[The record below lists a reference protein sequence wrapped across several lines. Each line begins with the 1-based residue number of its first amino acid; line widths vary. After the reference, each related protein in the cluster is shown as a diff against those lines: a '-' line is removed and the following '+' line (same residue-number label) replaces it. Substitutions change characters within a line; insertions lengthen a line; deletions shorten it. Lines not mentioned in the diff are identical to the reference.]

1 MEPLRADDPRQ
12 VGPYRLQGRLGGG
25 GMGQVFL
32 GRSRG
37 GRPVAVKVVRPEL
50 AHDEGFRRRFAIEV
64 EAARLV
70 GGFYTAQVVDADTD
84 TDQPWLATDYIP
96 GPSLQQA
103 VAAHGVLPPA
113 AVGVLAA
120 GLAEGL
126 AAIHNCKLVHRD
138 LKPGNVILAAN
149 GPRVIDFGV
158 ARAWDATSHTATG
171 AVMGTPAFMSPEQ
184 IRSDEVGPAGDV
196 FSLGAVLVFAAT
208 GRGPFGDGHSH
219 AIMYRILHDDPD
231 LAGLP
236 SDLTDLVGAC
246 LTKTPQ
252 NRPSLDDLLDRLTA
266 PAEGATRW
274 LPPAITTMITRL
286 EQAPVDAFI
295 SLPQKEEAGDTEQAG
310 KLHQQ
315 AAEVSG
321 NPELRAAA
329 LIDLGWLEKAAGK
342 LDEARM
348 LFQEAA
354 GLGNPWQK
362 AKALICLGC
371 LEYDDARDVERARG
385 FWQRAAETGQ
395 PGIAPQALVNLGS
408 LEKAAGNL
416 DEARALFQQ
425 AAGTGDADAVAQ
437 ALNGW
442 AHLEHSAGNMEQAG
456 KLYQQAT
463 EVSGNP
469 ELRAAALIDLGW
481 LEKAAGKLDEARMLF
496 QEAAGLGN
504 PWQKAK
510 ALICLGC
517 LEYDDARDVER
528 ARGFW
533 QRAAE
538 TGQPG
543 IAPQA
548 LVNLGSLEKAAGNLD
563 EARALF
569 QQAAGTGDPDAVAQ
583 ALNGWAHLEHSAGNP
598 EQARRLYRR
607 LLDIEQPP
615 AESGE

>member
-1 MEPLRADDPRQ
+1 MEPLREDDPRQ
-12 VGPYRLQGRLGGG
+12 VGPYLLQGRLGGG

-50 AHDEGFRRRFAIEV
+50 AHDERFRRRFAIEV

-103 VAAHGVLPPA
+103 VATHGVLPPT
-113 AVGVLAA
+113 AVRVLGA

-126 AAIHNCKLVHRD
+126 AAIHKCKLVHRD
-138 LKPGNVILAAN
+138 LKPANVILAAN
-149 GPRVIDFGV
+149 GPRVIDFGI
-158 ARAWDATSHTATG
+158 ARAWDTTSHTATG

-184 IRSDEVGPAGDV
+184 IRSDEVGPASDV
-196 FSLGAVLVFAAT
+196 FSLGAVLMFAAT
-208 GRGPFGDGHSH
+208 GRDPFGDGHSH
-219 AIMYRILHDDPD
+219 AIMYRILHNDPN

-266 PAEGATRW
+266 PAKGATRW
-274 LPPAITTMITRL
+274 LPPEISTMITRL
-286 EQAPVDAFI
+286 EQTRDDAFI
-295 SLPQKEEAGDTEQAG
+295 SLHQREEAGNAEQAT
-310 KLHQQ
+310 
-315 AAEVSG
+315 EVSG
-321 NPELRAAA
+321 NPELRVAA
-329 LIDLGWLEKAAGK
+329 LIELGWLEKTAK
-342 LDEARM
+342 NLEEART
-348 LFQEAA
+348 LFQQAA
-354 GLGNPWQK
+354 EVGNPWQK

-371 LEYDDARDVERARG
+371 LEYDDAGNVEQARG
-385 FWQRAAETGQ
+385 FWERAAETGQ

-408 LEKAAGNL
+408 LEKTAGNL
-416 DEARALFQQ
+416 DRARKLFQQ
-425 AAGTGDADAVAQ
+425 ATETDDPGAAAQ

-442 AHLEHSAGNMEQAG
+442 ADLERSAGNPEQARQ
-456 KLYQQAT
+456 LYRQAT

-469 ELRAAALIDLGW
+469 ELRVAALIELGW
-481 LEKAAGKLDEARMLF
+481 LEKTAKNLEEARTLF
-496 QEAAGLGN
+496 QQAAEVGN

-517 LEYDDARDVER
+517 LEYDDAGNVEQ

-533 QRAAE
+533 ERAAE

-548 LVNLGSLEKAAGNLD
+548 LVNLGSLEKTAGNLD
-563 EARALF
+563 RARKLF
-569 QQAAGTGDPDAVAQ
+569 QQATETDDPGAAAQ
-583 ALNGWAHLEHSAGNP
+583 ALNGWADLERSAGNP
-598 EQARRLYRR
+598 EQARQLYRR
-607 LLDIEQPP
+607 ILDVKQPP
-615 AESGE
+615 AEPGK